1 MDRPHPSSILSK
13 IPHKYYELFRLVY
26 YGEMHSKHLR
36 RKWYNDDKQ
45 YWQYSEFIDS
55 DHEDFP
61 YKQLNERFHVITKF
75 FDSNFFDTKEKIFF
89 LDILQPFIDDYYGD
103 DKKRFINS
111 INKFENDMGPIHP
124 AHLRLLNS
132 EKENLEIHLKFEDAY
147 KKLFTEY
154 RASLTK
160 KKNTIK
166 HIIPKSFEEL
176 TNPEN
181 LKFILQML
189 EDLQITKN
197 GKYILGDRKKSSI
210 RGVVEA
216 LRQEIIIPNIT
227 LEASCNL
234 IASRIELQLN
244 SKLDHSDI
252 VKSYKKLAL
261 DYIKNHYKRS

>member
-1 MDRPHPSSILSK
+1 MDRPHPSSKLSK

-26 YGEMHSKHLR
+26 YGEMNSKHLR
-36 RKWYNDDKQ
+36 RKSYNDDKQ
-45 YWQYSEFIDS
+45 YWQYFEFIDAEQ
-55 DHEDFP
+55 EDFP
-61 YKQLNERFHVITKF
+61 YKQLKERFPKIINF
-75 FDSNFFDTKEKIFF
+75 FNSNFFETKEKIFF
-89 LDILQPFIDDYYGD
+89 LDILQPFIDDYYSD
-103 DKKRFINS
+103 DKNRLINS
-111 INKFENDMGPIHP
+111 IKKFEDEIGPIHP
-124 AHLRLLNS
+124 AHLRILNS
-132 EKENLEIHLKFEDAY
+132 NKGDLEIHLKFEDAY
-147 KKLFTEY
+147 KRLFAEY
-154 RASLTK
+154 RESLTK
-160 KKNTIK
+160 KKNTKK

-197 GKYILGDRKKSSI
+197 GKYILGDRKKSTI

-227 LEASCNL
+227 LEVSCNL
-234 IASRIELQLN
+234 IAARIELQLN
-244 SKLDHSDI
+244 SKLDHSQI